1 MTKREI
7 LADGLLLLTA
17 LIWGC
22 AFSVVKNALDS
33 FPPGAIIAMRY
44 LIAAAITGALF
55 HKRLRGLTRGDVA
68 RGALVGLALFGAY
81 IVQPIGLQYTT
92 AGKNAFLTTIY
103 VLLVPF
109 GCALLF
115 HQKLQKGNLIAAVLM
130 LVGIGLLS
138 LDGQAGGLNVGDLL
152 TLACGF
158 LFAAHIIAEEQ
169 CQKKTNTYALIVLQ
183 FAFCGLYAAV
193 YSLTFERGMPMTFS
207 PGSVGGLLYIAVFST
222 TIGMSLQNIGQSMAP
237 ASHAVILLSLESV
250 FGVLFSCLLLGEKVT
265 PQMGVG
271 FAVYMYGMMG
281 SAVNE
286 ISSDA
291 SGSISMGDAMK
302 TLGLTLSGGQMAI
315 FAVQL
320 FLTIAIGLS
329 VSLILGA
336 MATDTKSV
344 QTLVLPIMMIT
355 MIPFFVTMFADVN
368 SLSPIPRIILYIIPF
383 THTYTAMNNML
394 FGHMGLVWVGLIYQL
409 VFFAVCMYL
418 AVKIFTTDLLF
429 TMSLPVKSAAKAP
442 KKK

>member
-1 MTKREI
+1 MLMQKSGIRVYERMTKREI

-81 IVQPIGLQYTT
+81 IVQTIGLKYTT

-115 HQKLQKGNLIAAVLM
+115 HQKLQKGNLIAAALM

-158 LFAAHIIAEEQ
+158 LFAAHIIAVEQ

-183 FAFCGLYAAV
+183 FAFAAAFAAV
-193 YSLTFERGMPMTFS
+193 YHLLFERGLPMSLHMDTV
-207 PGSVGGLLYIAVFST
+207 GSLLYLSVFST
-222 TIGMSLQNIGQSMAP
+222 TVAMSLQNIGQSMAP
-237 ASHAVILLSLESV
+237 ASHASILLSLESV
-250 FGVLFSCLLLGEKVT
+250 FGALASCIFLGEAVT
-265 PQMGVG
+265 PRMLLG
-271 FAVYMYGMMG
+271 FAV
-281 SAVNE
+281 
-286 ISSDA
+286 
-291 SGSISMGDAMK
+291 
-302 TLGLTLSGGQMAI
+302 I
-315 FAVQL
+315 FA
-320 FLTIAIGLS
+320 A
-329 VSLILGA
+329 
-336 MATDTKSV
+336 
-344 QTLVLPIMMIT
+344 LV
-355 MIPFFVTMFADVN
+355 VN
-368 SLSPIPRIILYIIPF
+368 SQRE
-383 THTYTAMNNML
+383 
-394 FGHMGLVWVGLIYQL
+394 
-409 VFFAVCMYL
+409 
-418 AVKIFTTDLLF
+418 
-429 TMSLPVKSAAKAP
+429 KA
-442 KKK
+442 

>member
-81 IVQPIGLQYTT
+81 IVQTIGLQYTT

-115 HQKLQKGNLIAAVLM
+115 HQKLQKGNLIAAALM

-158 LFAAHIIAEEQ
+158 LFAAHIIAVEQ

-183 FAFCGLYAAV
+183 FAFC
-193 YSLTFERGMPMTFS
+193 GMPMTFS

-271 FAVYMYGMMG
+271 FAV
-281 SAVNE
+281 
-286 ISSDA
+286 
-291 SGSISMGDAMK
+291 
-302 TLGLTLSGGQMAI
+302 I
-315 FAVQL
+315 FA
-320 FLTIAIGLS
+320 A
-329 VSLILGA
+329 
-336 MATDTKSV
+336 
-344 QTLVLPIMMIT
+344 
-355 MIPFFVTMFADVN
+355 
-368 SLSPIPRIILYIIPF
+368 
-383 THTYTAMNNML
+383 
-394 FGHMGLVWVGLIYQL
+394 
-409 VFFAVCMYL
+409 
-418 AVKIFTTDLLF
+418 LLF
-429 TMSLPVKSAAKAP
+429 SELAP
-442 KKK
+442 KKDA